1 MTDPSPLR
9 DRTPRRRWAPEED
22 SELRRRIAARE
33 QPVEIAA
40 AMGCPVDG
48 VRWRAQGLRLRFA
61 ARINPWRE
69 SLPDKI
75 EQLKRE
81 RAEAQNSKGI
91 ET

>member
-1 MTDPSPLR
+1 M
-9 DRTPRRRWAPEED
+9 
-22 SELRRRIAARE
+22 RRRIAARE

-40 AMGCPVDG
+40 AMGRPVDG

-61 ARINPWRE
+61 PRINPWRE

-75 EQLKRE
+75 ERLKRE
-81 RAEAQNSKGI
+81 RAEAQNKGES